1 MKTEITMKRIAWLGV
16 AFSVVHSGFV
26 AGMDV
31 PDDAE
36 DVQPVAVG
44 DAAPQFTVYEVNGE
58 PYLFEPGKLQK
69 PVVLITYR
77 GGWCPYCNMHLK
89 ELREAEPRLLE
100 MGFEVI
106 FLSTDRPEILYASLF
121 DYVKDVEYTLL
132 SDSKMDASRALGIAF
147 RVDDAEYERMKSLG
161 VDLEEASGET
171 HHELPVPAVFIIDT
185 AGTIRFA
192 HVNPD
197 YKVRLE
203 GEAILTAAQQVVN

>member
-1 MKTEITMKRIAWLGV
+1 MKRLICQCIAVSGV
-16 AFSVVHSGFV
+16 IFFTSV

-31 PDDAE
+31 PDDANDIE
-36 DVQPVAVG
+36 PLTVG
-44 DAAPQFTVYEVNGE
+44 QSAPQFTVYHTDGR
-58 PYLFEPGKLQK
+58 PYVFDPRTLEK

-89 ELREAEPRLLE
+89 ELRDVEPRLLE

-121 DYVKDVEYTLL
+121 DWISDINYTLL

-147 RVDDAEYERMKSLG
+147 RMEESDYERMKSIG
-161 VDLEEASGET
+161 VDMEKTTGET
-171 HHELPVPAVFIIDT
+171 HHMLPVPAVFIIDT
-185 AGTIRFA
+185 GGVIQFVYA
-192 HVNPD
+192 NPN

-203 GEAILTAAQQVVN
+203 GERILAAAQGVVD